1 MGKRALEFE
10 KLKDGRLR
18 TLLDGL
24 WCHTPV
30 CPKDKAQ
37 FLNGDV
43 KIRKDQKWVRDFPSE
58 EAIDLLSE
66 KDRLALQDREAER
79 IFDGCWFLNDGEP
92 MYLTGVHYFFLTHFQ
107 LPHGGYAD
115 FRDVDVMDFLHDE
128 EAVRDEQC
136 IGKVFLGARQRGKT
150 ARRACRLLWR
160 SITSIGIR
168 LGIQSK
174 NDESALDVLNK
185 FISHALRNLSALIKP
200 VTDLS
205 TDNAQKKINFKAPA
219 RRGKSALTQP
229 KVIALNTTIERRNSK
244 PQAFD
249 GDTLAEHL
257 NDEWAKKQDYDSEE
271 RSGVISRMMWRAGKA
286 IGFMWLPSTID
297 EKEDFEVE
305 MPLRVW
311 TNSDATQ
318 RKANGRTETGFVR
331 QFIPAYLG
339 HILDEYGRSQ
349 IEASIA
355 DIEAAVP
362 SDPVRARRYWRANPR
377 TVDDAFSSA
386 DRDSIFNLENLE
398 SCRMHLASRPTPY
411 WTQVDLVWDD
421 MARTRVK
428 WVPNKENGRF
438 KLIAQALAFAPLN
451 DVQEAG
457 EVVTLHGTMTRY
469 KPKHGLEYAA
479 GTDPY
484 DAKKVVQLGAAS
496 KAAAYAF
503 WKPDLLH
510 EQTQY
515 LPNGEEDPA
524 YWPSDSFIIEY
535 VGRPPSPSVFYEDMV
550 KMCHLLSMP
559 LLPENNKPAII
570 DYFDNRGYGDFIV
583 GKSAVQETATGK
595 KKKRKT
601 ADTPGIAASEASIS
615 QYSDRVA
622 EFTNAPLAG
631 DVRRL
636 PFEHQVADLLRF
648 DATNTKKF
656 DAAVATGWTLLNARR
671 HQRTR
676 AAGPT
681 GLSFQDLLP
690 STYYN

>member
-1 MGKRALEFE
+1 MSQRALEFE

-18 TLLDGL
+18 TLIGEM

-30 CPKDKAQ
+30 CPKDKAG
-37 FLNGDV
+37 FLNGHV
-43 KIRKDQKWVRDFPSE
+43 KARKDQKWVRDFPSE
-58 EAIDLLSE
+58 EAIDLMPE
-66 KDRLALQDREAER
+66 KDRLALQDREADR

-92 MYLTGVHYFFLTHFQ
+92 MYLTGVHYLFLTHFQ

-115 FRDVDVMDFLHDE
+115 FRDVDVMDFLHDD
-128 EAVRDEQC
+128 EALRDPYC
-136 IGKVFLGARQRGKT
+136 VGKIFLGARQRGKT

-160 SITSIGIR
+160 AITSVGIR

-219 RRGKSALTQP
+219 RRGKTAQTGP
-229 KVIALNTTIERRNSK
+229 KVIALNTTIERRNAK

-249 GDTLAEHL
+249 GDTLAESL
-257 NDEWAKKQDYDSEE
+257 QDEWAKKQEYDSEE
-271 RSGVISRMMWRAGKA
+271 RFNVVSRMMWRGGKA
-286 IGFMWLPSTID
+286 IGFIWMPSTID

-305 MPLRVW
+305 MPLKLW
-311 TNSDATQ
+311 TNADPTR
-318 RKANGRTETGFVR
+318 RKANGRTENGLVR
-331 QFIPAYLG
+331 QFIPSYLG
-339 HILDEYGRSQ
+339 HMLDEYGRSMVA
-349 IEASIA
+349 ESIA
-355 DIEAAVP
+355 DIDSAAP
-362 SDPVRARRYWRANPR
+362 SDPVAARRYYRANPR
-377 TVDDAFSSA
+377 TVEDAFSSA
-386 DRDSIFNLENLE
+386 DRDSIFNLENLDN
-398 SCRMHLASRPTPY
+398 CRMHLATLPKPY
-411 WTQVDLVWDD
+411 WEQVELVWEDVE
-421 MARTRVK
+421 RTRVK
-428 WVPNKENGRF
+428 WVPNKENGRV
-438 KLIAQALAFAPLN
+438 KLIVKALNFAHLN
-451 DVQEAG
+451 DVQAVG
-457 EVVTLHGTMTRY
+457 EIVTLHGTMTRY

-510 EQTQY
+510 EQNRL

-524 YWPSDSFIIEY
+524 YWPSDSFIVEY
-535 VGRPPSPSVFYEDMV
+535 VGRPTSPSVFYEDMV
-550 KMCHLLSMP
+550 KLCHLLSMP

-570 DYFDNRGYGDFIV
+570 DYFDNRGYSDFIV
-583 GKSAVQETATGK
+583 GKSAVQETAGGK
-595 KKKRKT
+595 KKKKG
-601 ADTPGIAASEASIS
+601 ADTPGIAASAESIS
-615 QYSDRVA
+615 QYSDRIA

-671 HQRTR
+671 HVRKR
-676 AAGPT
+676 AAVPT
-681 GLSFQDLLP
+681 GFSLKDLLP
-690 STYYN
+690 STYRN